1 MCKNIRF
8 FCKKVF
14 SIDTF
19 CYDSLLQLCL
29 LSFSLQ
35 NRVFRSFWSF
45 FLPRVIIISYISV
58 FYSFLPPLVCY
69 VFRSIPTF
77 TCVHFS
83 FYCTC
88 YVAQQLGNK
97 EHLQQ
102 VKARSH
108 SLVKLANLDGLQRT
122 VTPGTQQYSYYKKHT
137 THDGPKPS
145 KRIIMAFDYQE

>member
-8 FCKKVF
+8 FRKKVF

-19 CYDSLLQLCL
+19 CYDSLLRLCL
-29 LSFSLQ
+29 FYRFPSGTECLG
-35 NRVFRSFWSF
+35 VFGVF
-45 FLPRVIIISYISV
+45 FLPRVISYISI

-122 VTPGTQQYSYYKKHT
+122 HIGNATVQLLLKTYK
-137 THDGPKPS
+137 P
-145 KRIIMAFDYQE
+145 